1 MSGEELTLV
10 CSAQAEIDRLKI
22 EKVIKELERSQEIE
36 KSWLRWLLLRSV
48 DELGLAGREVI
59 ELGQA
64 AAALVEKLEQ

>member
-22 EKVIKELERSQEIE
+22 EKVIKELERTQEIE
-36 KSWLRWLLLRSV
+36 KSWLRWLLLRAV
-48 DELGLAGREVI
+48 DELALAGREVI

-64 AAALVEKLEQ
+64 SAKLVEKLEQ

>member
-10 CSAQAEIDRLKI
+10 CSAQAEIDRQKI
-22 EKVIKELERSQEIE
+22 EKVIEELEHSLEVE
-36 KSWLRWLLLRSV
+36 KAWLRWLLLRSV

-64 AAALVEKLEQ
+64 AANTCREVR